1 MTLNT
6 LTFTVRTYSTTISRK
21 CCSYVFTPRNF
32 MRRGIET
39 RAGVHR
45 LESRQIVLRNLPIE
59 IRFLRGDRMTRDS
72 NERRMGRISA
82 SGDRLWPFHVSTK
95 LKHTLSENVRHR
107 TFKSKAARRVW
118 RSGDLCGRRG
128 RRRPRAARVARVRV
142 VRSGTA
148 RARACAR
155 VRVCVAV
162 CVCV

>member
-1 MTLNT
+1 
-6 LTFTVRTYSTTISRK
+6 
-21 CCSYVFTPRNF
+21 

-45 LESRQIVLRNLPIE
+45 LESRQIVLRNPLIQ
-59 IRFLRGDRMTRDS
+59 IRFLRGYRITLDS
-72 NERRMGRISA
+72 NERRMTRISA
-82 SGDRLWPFHVSTK
+82 SGVLWPFYVSTK
-95 LKHTLSENVRHR
+95 LKRTLSENVRHCE
-107 TFKSKAARRVW
+107 FKSMAAIPIW

-148 RARACAR
+148 RARACVC
-155 VRVCVAV
+155 VRVCVRA